1 MVTSREA
8 ERAIRIEVSG
18 RLASKLAPASGEELP
33 AAMHAADGA
42 GEAIRTPDP
51 NLGKL
56 PSRLFYAFRFY
67 AKMPSNI

>member
-1 MVTSREA
+1 MLTS
-8 ERAIRIEVSG
+8 
-18 RLASKLAPASGEELP
+18 LEEN
-33 AAMHAADGA
+33 GA

>member
-1 MVTSREA
+1 MGGGATTQPSRARNKPGRMLTS
-8 ERAIRIEVSG
+8 
-18 RLASKLAPASGEELP
+18 LEEN
-33 AAMHAADGA
+33 GA